1 MLIVV
6 FVAVLASFMIIAAK
20 NHNNKTVI
28 KSENISKNVL
38 LAIKEKPLE
47 KVKTSDNPLIFD
59 TEDEMIS
66 FYSKVFML
74 KEDIIKK
81 GKIIGRYDITSDD
94 ISNEDFVNKINELID
109 IDKKAWNNDYILNNV
124 KYLSK
129 EEAILK
135 TIANIYKNPAKY
147 NLNKKDINTTKY
159 ELGNFKPEELIY
171 KFASVLDVNPYIA
184 LSIAYCECGYKLN
197 SYLFVHKHNIGG
209 IRGSKGFVS
218 YKNEAYGIY
227 KFILMLHSGY
237 KVTETSGKDKIISM
251 SKRYAGGSEHWV
263 STVSSYYDD
272 LNKKGFEHYYNKGKH
287 DRKLNIPYI
296 EV

>member
-38 LAIKEKPLE
+38 LAMKEKPLE
-47 KVKTSDNPLIFD
+47 KVKTSDNPLIFN

-74 KEDIIKK
+74 KEDII
-81 GKIIGRYDITSDD
+81 
-94 ISNEDFVNKINELID
+94 NNKINELID

-159 ELGNFKPEELIY
+159 ELSNFKPEELIY

-263 STVSSYYDD
+263 NTVSSYYNN
-272 LNKKGFEHYYNKGKH
+272 LNEKGFEHYYNKGKH